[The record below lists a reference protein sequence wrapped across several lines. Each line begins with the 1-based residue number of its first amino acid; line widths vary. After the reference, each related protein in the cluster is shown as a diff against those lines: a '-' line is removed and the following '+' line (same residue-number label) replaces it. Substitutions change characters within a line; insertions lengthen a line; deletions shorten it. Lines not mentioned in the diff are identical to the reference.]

1 MKIGDKVRLL
11 KGTEEGFIVS
21 IKSNIVE
28 IEIEDG
34 FTIPAVKNEVV
45 VVDQKEREA
54 FNIPDK
60 EEEAVEQKIKQHSI
74 EEGIYLGLEDGESL
88 HCYIVNQTAN
98 QILFSLSISE
108 KKNIIGFA
116 SGICEVYNAREIGET
131 SFQPMKNEI
140 NFIFQCIIH
149 QKKSKVSTSPV
160 EANLTIQKSQLND
173 RVFIRSLDKSVF
185 LFNVEHIAEID
196 IDPQKIKEQLIG
208 GGNYKNE
215 KDVTPT
221 KKKEQ
226 VIDLHI
232 NTERIN
238 LPENQILAYQLD
250 LFEKSF
256 DQAILSNASSLKVIH
271 GIGTGKLRNAIHKRI
286 SQRKEIR
293 FFEDGDKEK
302 FGFGSTIIYF

>member
-45 VVDQKEREA
+45 VVDKKEREA
-54 FNIPDK
+54 FNTPDK
-60 EEEAVEQKIKQHSI
+60 EEEAPEQKIKQHSI
-74 EEGIYLGLEDGESL
+74 EEGIYIGLEDGESL

-116 SGICEVYNAREIGET
+116 SGICEGYNAREIGET

-149 QKKSKVSTSPV
+149 QQKSKVSTPPV

-185 LFNVEHIAEID
+185 LLNVEHIAEID

-215 KDVTPT
+215 KDVTPS
-221 KKKEQ
+221 KKKDQ

-238 LPENQILAYQLD
+238 LPENQILAYQID